1 MNKSTIILV
10 ILGIP
15 AAIFYTLNVVNHP
28 IIASIRVD
36 VENEL
41 TVISRFVLLAIVI
54 LFIVSIVVAKL
65 RKTDSNND
73 WIPQEVIDILVK
85 LRKNYG
91 DGFDYDDARVV
102 EAYKKGR
109 ETVEDIAVFTNMKEG
124 KVQKIVDKL
133 TDKGIDGFEYV

>member
-1 MNKSTIILV
+1 MTKSTIILIIFAV
-10 ILGIP
+10 P

-28 IIASIRVD
+28 TIASIRVD

-41 TVISRFVLLAIVI
+41 TIISGFVLLAIVI
-54 LFIVSIVVAKL
+54 SFIASIVVVKL

-73 WIPQEVIDILVK
+73 WVPQEVIEILVK

-102 EAYKKGR
+102 EAHKKGR

-133 TDKGIDGFEYV
+133 ADKGVDGFEYL